1 MIRKDDWRKNRGDGL
16 KGLICGTCMRNRSM
30 MDGELV
36 CEKCV
41 ASVTIVE

>member
-1 MIRKDDWRKNRGDGL
+1 MIRKADRRKNRGDGL

-30 MDGELV
+30 MDGEPV

-41 ASVTIVE
+41 ALVTLVE